1 MRIDIASYSN
11 IGGRNVNEDSSLVK
25 TYGSGLIVAVA
36 DGLGGH
42 GGGDIAS
49 SRALARLDE
58 LAAEEFPNTEQAF
71 QKICLALNEAVL
83 EKQTDHHRM
92 KTTLAMAAVSGDTL
106 FCVHIGDSRVYLFR
120 DKEIRYQSTD
130 HSVSQLAVFS
140 GEITSDQIR
149 YHEDRSRLLRSIG
162 SEEAPT
168 PDIRKFDHT
177 LQPGDAILL
186 CSDGFWEFVLEREM
200 LQTLAWSRSAK
211 HWLGGMMR
219 IVRMRTRGIDN
230 DNNTAIAIRFQK
242 DRKTTV
248 NGTEPR
254 K

>member
-1 MRIDIASYSN
+1 MIIDIASYSN
-11 IGGRNVNEDSSLVK
+11 IGGRSVNEDSSLVK
-25 TYGSGLIVAVA
+25 TYGSGLIAAVA

-58 LAAEEFPNTEQAF
+58 LAQEEFPQNEAAF

-83 EKQTDHHRM
+83 EAQTDHHRM

-106 FCVHIGDSRVYLFR
+106 CCVHIGDSRVYLFR

-162 SEEAPT
+162 SEEAAPS
-168 PDIRKFDHT
+168 DIRIFDHA
-177 LQPGDAILL
+177 LLPGDAILL
-186 CSDGFWEFVLEREM
+186 CSDGFWEYVLEKEM
-200 LQTLAWSRSAK
+200 LHTLAWSRSAER
-211 HWLGGMMR
+211 WLSGMIR
-219 IVRMRTRGIDN
+219 HVRLRTRGIDN
-230 DNNTAIAIRFQK
+230 DNNTAIAIRFHK
-242 DRKTTV
+242 DRKTT
-248 NGTEPR
+248 
-254 K
+254 